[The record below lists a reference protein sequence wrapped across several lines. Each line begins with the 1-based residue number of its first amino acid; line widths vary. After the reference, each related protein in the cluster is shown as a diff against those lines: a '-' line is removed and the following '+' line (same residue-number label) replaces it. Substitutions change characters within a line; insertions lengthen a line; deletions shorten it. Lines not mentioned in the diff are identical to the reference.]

1 VLTGCSSA
9 GKGAEE
15 KRPALAEDLHGEGKR
30 IIGKVEYHKEIVQF
44 S

>member
-1 VLTGCSSA
+1 MC
-9 GKGAEE
+9 AESG
-15 KRPALAEDLHGEGKR
+15 RLALAEDLHGEPDR